1 MWRAVTLTI
10 VITEALALMVGPA
23 WAQSQPATPGPA
35 TSSFASTI
43 GLVEGTVKSVDPA
56 TGTFQVSTGLFG
68 LFGLF
73 GKTLRL
79 STDTEVEIG
88 GRRGSL
94 TEIREGAR
102 VKVAYEVREGK
113 NVATHI
119 ELTPRA

>member
-1 MWRAVTLTI
+1 MWCAVTLTI
-10 VITEALALMVGPA
+10 VITQTLALMVGPA
-23 WAQSQPATPGPA
+23 WAQSLQAVPGRA
-35 TSSFASTI
+35 TSSNASTI
-43 GLVEGTVKSVDPA
+43 GLVEGTVKSVDSA
-56 TGTFQVSTGLFG
+56 TGTVQVSTG

-79 STDTEVEIG
+79 SRDTEVEIG
-88 GRRGSL
+88 GRLGSL

>member
-1 MWRAVTLTI
+1 MWRPVTLTI
-10 VITEALALMVGPA
+10 VITETLALMVGPA
-23 WAQSQPATPGPA
+23 WAQSQQATPGPA
-35 TSSFASTI
+35 TSSNASTI

-68 LFGLF
+68 LFG
-73 GKTLRL
+73 KTLRL

-88 GRRGSL
+88 GRLGSL

-102 VKVAYEVREGK
+102 VKVAYQVREGK

-119 ELTPRA
+119 ELTRRA